1 VRWPRRNPY
10 VHRATYEGVL
20 GTALQ
25 VTISARSEPEA
36 RAADMRLRDE
46 ISRLELIFSAYNQSS
61 ELRRWGRRET
71 TVLSP
76 EFIALL
82 ELAQDWQK
90 RGLGTYNP
98 AVSVLTA
105 LWKDAEQ
112 TNELPSE
119 AIVAEASRAI
129 QQPLFSVSHGHA
141 SLADDADTADGDA
154 LNFNAIA
161 KGYIVDLASEK
172 ALYGAQPLPQPGAGP
187 DNSPTALVDRVVVN
201 IGGDLLHRGTGHLRV
216 GIEDPRRPYDNVPP
230 LATVSIANQGV
241 ATSGLARRGFTIG
254 DRWFSHVLDPRNG
267 QPVDHI
273 LSASVIAP
281 NAVSADVIATV
292 LSVLP
297 AEHGRAF
304 ADGLDNVGC
313 LIVQRTGP
321 MLTNAFW
328 DEHAASPN

>member
-1 VRWPRRNPY
+1 MRWPRRKPY

-25 VTISARSEPEA
+25 VTITARSEREA
-36 RAADMRLRDE
+36 DAADARLRNE

-71 TVLSP
+71 TMLSP
-76 EFIALL
+76 EFIGLL
-82 ELAQDWQK
+82 DLAQDWQR

-98 AVSVLTA
+98 AVSALTA
-105 LWKDAEQ
+105 LWKAAEE
-112 TNELPSE
+112 TNELPSD
-119 AIVAEASRAI
+119 AILTEASRMI
-129 QQPLFSVSHGHA
+129 QQPMFSVSEGKA
-141 SLADDADTADGDA
+141 TLADDADGSV

-161 KGYIVDLASEK
+161 KGYIVDLASEQ
-172 ALYGAQPLPQPGAGP
+172 ALYRPQPLPQPGASP
-187 DNSPTALVDRVVVN
+187 DNSPTALVDRVIVN
-201 IGGDLLHRGTGHLRV
+201 IGGDLLHRGTGQLKV

-230 LATVSIANQGV
+230 LATVTIANQGV

-254 DRWFSHVLDPRNG
+254 DQWFSHVLDPRNG
-267 QPVDHI
+267 RPVDHI

-281 NAVSADVIATV
+281 NAVTADVVATV

-297 AEHGRAF
+297 CDQGRAF

-313 LIVQRTGP
+313 LIVQRAGP

-328 DEHAASPN
+328 DQHAASPN

>member
-1 VRWPRRNPY
+1 MRWPRRKPY

-25 VTISARSEPEA
+25 VTISARSEREA
-36 RAADMRLRDE
+36 SAADERLRDE
-46 ISRLELIFSAYNQSS
+46 ISRLERIFSAYNQTS

-71 TVLSP
+71 TTLSP
-76 EFIALL
+76 EFNSLL
-82 ELAQDWQK
+82 DLAQNWQR

-98 AVSVLTA
+98 AVSALTA
-105 LWKDAEQ
+105 LWKDAER
-112 TNELPSE
+112 TDELPSE
-119 AIVAEASRAI
+119 AILVESSRTI
-129 QQPLFSVSHGHA
+129 QQPLFSVSQGQA
-141 SLADDADTADGDA
+141 TLAEFADGDA

-161 KGYIVDLASEK
+161 KGYIVDLASQK
-172 ALYGAQPLPQPGAGP
+172 ALYGAQPLPQPGASP
-187 DNSPTALVDRVVVN
+187 DNSPTALVDRVIVN

-230 LATVSIANQGV
+230 LATVTIANQGV

-267 QPVDHI
+267 RPVDHI

-281 NAVSADVIATV
+281 NAVTADVIATV

-297 AEHGRAF
+297 AEQGRAF

-313 LIVQRTGP
+313 LIVQRAGP
-321 MLTNAFW
+321 MLTNAVW
-328 DEHAASPN
+328 DQHAVSPN